1 LRANAPSSIYHSL
14 QASLDKRFSHGFGVG
29 AHYTWSTF
37 IDSASEI
44 FNPSSGEVATPQDPF
59 NPRADRAR
67 STYDRPHRFSANFV
81 WELPLYRKQA
91 GAIGHILG
99 GWQVSSFTTFQSGT
113 PFTILNGSDPG
124 SVLAGIDTLVGNSV
138 RPNLNTNLNVSKMSL
153 AEILAAGGV
162 SLWAKLNPCPDS
174 ALIPNSTNPT
184 GCVPAGPVVGNS
196 GRNTVRA
203 SKLKDINISFLKSF
217 KLHEA
222 HQLQVRAD
230 FFNATN
236 TQNLGIP
243 EGRVNATGFL
253 DDTTTDGGNRR
264 IFLSLRYAF

>member
-1 LRANAPSSIYHSL
+1 LRANAASSIYHSL

-29 AHYTWSTF
+29 AHYTWSAF

-162 SLWAKLNPCPDS
+162 SLWA
-174 ALIPNSTNPT
+174 
-184 GCVPAGPVVGNS
+184 
-196 GRNTVRA
+196 
-203 SKLKDINISFLKSF
+203 FLKSF